1 MMTPHCFLSSPK
13 ISNLSNNISMRSS
26 ITNAPLRPLPMANLL
41 FNHVKEDLV
50 IRITK
55 VSHHFSTI
63 TPSLSPHKTDE
74 ICNRSL
80 HLPNTLHQY
89 TRSTPSS
96 SLYSILLYS
105 KFPLL
110 FTHTIIYSYIL
121 TQFYAPSTY
130 SDQAEIVDF
139 PIVKTLTPLMM
150 ILSTYWVMFE
160 TIATIVIVVF
170 QEEIV
175 DITTKTIT
183 MNTID
188 GIIKDKGI
196 INLVEMDIATMID
209 QRHHLVRD
217 LRRGPLGI
225 IPYSLSTRFE
235 PHCLFFHQYPI
246 PTIHK
251 RIICLSYTLTLF
263 YPDVVERRLDEHGV
277 PALEPSHI
285 PRIIPLIPHHHH
297 HQHQHHPPPPRKTAK
312 AVPVPVPVPIC

>member
-1 MMTPHCFLSSPK
+1 MTPHCFLSSPK

-41 FNHVKEDLV
+41 FNHAKGGQV

-80 HLPNTLHQY
+80 HLINTLHQY
-89 TRSTPSS
+89 IRSTPSS
-96 SLYSILLYS
+96 SLYS
-105 KFPLL
+105 KFPLF

-139 PIVKTLTPLMM
+139 PIIKTLTPLMM

-170 QEEIV
+170 QVEIV
-175 DITTKTIT
+175 DITTKTITTT

-225 IPYSLSTRFE
+225 IPYSLSTRF
-235 PHCLFFHQYPI
+235 
-246 PTIHK
+246 
-251 RIICLSYTLTLF
+251 
-263 YPDVVERRLDEHGV
+263 
-277 PALEPSHI
+277 
-285 PRIIPLIPHHHH
+285 
-297 HQHQHHPPPPRKTAK
+297 
-312 AVPVPVPVPIC
+312 